1 MSGHLKRLCDIGYF
15 TCPQVSELRPYS
27 IPDRMEII
35 EILTGGKLRFEV
47 NGEERIFGRGTV
59 FWHMA
64 GDKTI
69 CRTFIDDPYRCIV
82 FRFIV
87 GENRRPGPRVSCW
100 QNPEETMTF
109 CEECHRAFHSG
120 GVDLD
125 ALGEYAYAMIR
136 WKSQSHGA
144 VPTQNTP
151 KALRDVCAYIE
162 RHLGEELS
170 LDRMA
175 ARCGIS
181 RPHLFA
187 LFRKHLGK
195 APLHY
200 IQERRIIQAKIQLTA
215 PENRSIKE
223 IAMNCGFPHL
233 EVFYRQF
240 KIQSGLT
247 PADYRRKYSA
257 GYLQENQDV

>member
-1 MSGHLKRLCDIGYF
+1 MTGHMQRLCDIGYF
-15 TCPQVSELRPYS
+15 TCPPKSEVNPYT
-27 IPDRMEII
+27 IPDRMEIL
-35 EILTGGKLRFEV
+35 EILTGGKLRFEI
-47 NGEERIFGRGTV
+47 NGEERIFERGTV

-87 GENRRPGPRVSCW
+87 KENGRPGPRVSVW
-100 QNPEETMTF
+100 QNPEEIMTF
-109 CEECHRAFHSG
+109 CKECHQAFHSG
-120 GVDLD
+120 NVDLE
-125 ALGEYAYAMIR
+125 ALGEYAYSMIR
-136 WKSQSHGA
+136 WKAQPRGA
-144 VPTQNTP
+144 VPTANMP
-151 KALRDVCAYIE
+151 KVLKEICSYIE
-162 RHLGEELS
+162 RHLGEPHS
-170 LDRMA
+170 LERLA
-175 ARCGIS
+175 ERAGIS

-223 IAMNCGFPHL
+223 IAMNCGFPRL

-240 KIQSGLT
+240 KNQSGLT

>member
-35 EILTGGKLRFEV
+35 EILTGGKLRFEM

-69 CRTFIDDPYRCIV
+69 CRTFIDDPYRCMV

-87 GENRRPGPRVSCW
+87 GENRRPGPRVSSW

-120 GVDLD
+120 GVDLE

-136 WKSQSHGA
+136 WKSQSHGD
-144 VPTQNTP
+144 VPAENTP

-175 ARCGIS
+175 ARCGSEAIRLRRQWAGRNRRTNHRRGV
-181 RPHLFA
+181 RPSAEWLCGILRRA
-187 LFRKHLGK
+187 R
-195 APLHY
+195 A
-200 IQERRIIQAKIQLTA
+200 RRIRCRPAL
-215 PENRSIKE
+215 RD
-223 IAMNCGFPHL
+223 
-233 EVFYRQF
+233 RQGRVRGV
-240 KIQSGLT
+240 SRL
-247 PADYRRKYSA
+247 PAGSA
-257 GYLQENQDV
+257 